1 MIRVEEKTRERINAV
16 AGKVEAFSGLT
27 TEFGKALGEGA
38 DGACA
43 LRTQLLNAR
52 AKSIREGDF
61 KILVCGRFKTG
72 KSTFVN
78 ALLESDTMVTKATVC
93 TAVIAVVSKG
103 KDAEKVKVEFTDG
116 TSQEMSFDQ
125 FKKEYQLTNKEHQKI
140 DEAYENETDVILDR
154 FAAVDH
160 VEMQSMHPMI
170 ASGCSL
176 IDTPGLSNFSKI
188 TYEFLPK
195 SDAVVFMMNALS
207 LLLKAD
213 LEFIHMNFAGK
224 HKRNVFFVVNRINML
239 NEGELE
245 TYVIPSLK
253 AELENCFTDEN
264 GVFNEELYA
273 QRVFFVNAYDAF
285 LAKTGLKGKAWLAG
299 RCIEYDPDYK
309 ATGMPEFTDAMNRL
323 VNSDERLTVLFSSA
337 LDQMFE
343 NYKACV
349 ADMNAKMCAI
359 SNVYD
364 AEKTTKMLDIV
375 IQMHEIIDKTT
386 RMVCGRNPYAKR
398 FHL

>member
-1 MIRVEEKTRERINAV
+1 M
-16 AGKVEAFSGLT
+16 EAFSGLT
-27 TEFGKALGEGA
+27 TEFGKALGE
-38 DGACA
+38 DENGACA
-43 LRTQLLNAR
+43 LRAQLLNAR

-61 KILVCGRFKTG
+61 KILVCGRFRTG

-78 ALLESDTMVTKATVC
+78 ALLESDAMVTTATVC
-93 TAVIAVVSKG
+93 TAAIAVVRKG
-103 KDAEKVKVEFTDG
+103 KDTQKVKVEFTDG
-116 TSQEMSFDQ
+116 TSKEMSLDQ
-125 FKKEYQLTNKEHQKI
+125 FKKEYQMNAMEPANI
-140 DEAYENETDVILDR
+140 NEAYAYEKDLDR
-154 FAAVDH
+154 FARVDH

-176 IDTPGLSNFSKI
+176 IDTPGLSNFSKT

-195 SDAVVFMMNALS
+195 ADAVVFMMDALS
-207 LLLKAD
+207 LLSKAD
-213 LEFIHMNFAGK
+213 LEFIHRNFADK
-224 HKRNVFFVVNRINML
+224 HKRNVFFVINRINQL
-239 NEGELE
+239 NPGQLE
-245 TYVIPSLK
+245 SAVKPSVK
-253 AELENCFTDEN
+253 VHLENCFTDEN
-264 GVFNEELYA
+264 GVFDEELYA

-285 LAKTGLKGKAWLAG
+285 HAKAGLKGKFFGAG
-299 RCIEYDPDYK
+299 RWMEYDPDYEN
-309 ATGMPEFTDAMNRL
+309 TGMPEFTDAMNRL

-337 LDQMFE
+337 LDQMFD

-359 SNVYD
+359 SNDCD
-364 AEKTTKMLDIV
+364 AEKTTQMLNIV